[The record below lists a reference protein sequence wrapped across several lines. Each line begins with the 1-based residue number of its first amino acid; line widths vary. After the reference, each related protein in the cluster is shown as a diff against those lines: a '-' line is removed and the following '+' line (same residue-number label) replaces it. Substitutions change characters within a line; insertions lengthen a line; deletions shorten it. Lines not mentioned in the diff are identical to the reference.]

1 MFHRL
6 LSFTILETAISIS
19 VKSIILHVLTNT
31 GSVGMCTWVCVAFG
45 ELPSMIFSHAKATGF
60 EWVEHM
66 DLYAKSTGALTYE
79 FVYLP
84 RKQGLLGHLMRR
96 K

>member
-6 LSFTILETAISIS
+6 LSFTILETAISIR
-19 VKSIILHVLTNT
+19 VKSIILHVLPNT

-45 ELPSMIFSHAKATGF
+45 ELPSMIFSQAKATGL

-66 DLYAKSTGALTYE
+66 DLLYVKSPGA
-79 FVYLP
+79 
-84 RKQGLLGHLMRR
+84 
-96 K
+96 